1 MPVVVINTIRKRV
14 VGALFANRLD
24 PYSATVGTRSA
35 TNSRYQS
42 DDEITDAILQ
52 ADAMVCQA
60 IIETSGHP
68 YLSLFLTPSGNLSNG
83 AAIPPHIGSIAKI
96 LVDGTP
102 SRQTTS
108 LAELLEVRTNPL
120 LYPAAAKWHFIESSY
135 IYNTGTNAVVY
146 YPNFTIGQQC
156 QAHIAYEA
164 AVFAL
169 SMGILAKDGAN
180 TPEVYGQYGNIGTAY
195 LQMIRGQQETLPTIE
210 QVEGQL
216 AA

>member
-1 MPVVVINTIRKRV
+1 M
-14 VGALFANRLD
+14 GALLANRLA
-24 PYSATVGTRSA
+24 PYSTSVGTGSS

-68 YLSLFLTPSGNLSNG
+68 YLSLFLTPSGNLVHG
-83 AAIPPHIGSIAKI
+83 AVIPPHIGSIAKI
-96 LVDGTP
+96 TVDGTP

-108 LAELLEVRTNPL
+108 LAELLEIKANPL
-120 LYPAAAKWHFIESSY
+120 LYPATAKWHFIESNY

-146 YPNFTIGQQC
+146 YPNFSIGTQC
-156 QAHIAYEA
+156 QAQAAYEA

-169 SMGILAKDGAN
+169 TMGMLAKDGAN
-180 TPEVYGQYGNIGTAY
+180 TPEIYGQYREVGAAY
-195 LQMIRGQQETLPTIE
+195 LAMIRGQQETIPEIE
-210 QVEGQL
+210 QVERQL